1 MIPRYRRLHETGDLL
16 RRAAALAELSDPC
29 RLCPLACGARRLR
42 GETGPCVA
50 GNVAGGSDAAY
61 VSSALLHTGEE
72 PPISGTRGSGT
83 IFFYG
88 CALGCGFCQNHQISH
103 GMPPAAA
110 RVSDDQLAEMMLR
123 LRDAGAHNIN
133 WVTPSHVLPQA
144 VRALDLATARG
155 LDLPLVYNC
164 SGYLGSEALA
174 LLDGVVDI
182 ALPDLKWLRPESERA
197 CGLRGDY
204 ALHIGGVISG
214 WFDAVGPLTLDED
227 GIAISGLL
235 VRHLVLPG
243 NLSDTD
249 LALAFLEPLLA
260 AGAGI
265 SLMAQYH
272 PPDDLALPPPL
283 NRTLTADEYY
293 GFAYELRQLQPE
305 IAFIQDLDAHGIYN
319 PDFHA
324 DDPFSTR

>member
-1 MIPRYRRLHETGDLL
+1 MIPRYRHLHENGELV

-29 RLCPLACGARRLR
+29 RLCPRACGARRLH
-42 GETGPCVA
+42 GETGPC
-50 GNVAGGSDAAY
+50 GGADLAA

-103 GMPPAAA
+103 GAPPVSA
-110 RVSDDQLAEMMLR
+110 RVTDDQLAAMMLR
-123 LRDAGAHNIN
+123 LRAAGAHNIN

-144 VRALDLATARG
+144 VRALDLAAARG

-164 SGYLGSEALA
+164 SGYLGAEALA

-204 ALHIGGVISG
+204 APHIGAVLSG
-214 WFDAVGPLTLDED
+214 WFEAVGPLTLDGD
-227 GIAISGLL
+227 GIATSGLL

-249 LALAFLEPLLA
+249 LALALLEPLLS
-260 AGAGI
+260 AGAGV
-265 SLMAQYH
+265 S
-272 PPDDLALPPPL
+272 
-283 NRTLTADEYY
+283 
-293 GFAYELRQLQPE
+293 
-305 IAFIQDLDAHGIYN
+305 
-319 PDFHA
+319 
-324 DDPFSTR
+324 

>member
-1 MIPRYRRLHETGDLL
+1 MNPRHRRLHETGQLAG
-16 RRAAALAELSDPC
+16 RAAALSELSDPC
-29 RLCPLACGARRLR
+29 RLCPRACGARRLH

-50 GNVAGGSDAAY
+50 GRVHGGSDAAY

-72 PPISGTRGSGT
+72 PPISGSRGSGT
-83 IFFYG
+83 IFFFG

-103 GMPPAAA
+103 GTPPPAA
-110 RVSDDQLAEMMLR
+110 RVTDDSLAEMMLR
-123 LRDAGAHNIN
+123 LAAAGAHNIN
-133 WVTPSHVLPQA
+133 WVTPSHFLPQA
-144 VRALDLATARG
+144 LRALDLADTRG

-164 SGYLGSEALA
+164 SGYIGAEALD

-204 ALHIGGVISG
+204 APKIREVISR
-214 WFDAVGPLTLDED
+214 WFDAVGPMTMDDD
-227 GIAISGLL
+227 GIAVSGLL
-235 VRHLVLPG
+235 VRHLVLPEG
-243 NLSDTD
+243 LSDTD
-249 LALAFLEPLLA
+249 LVLPFLEPLLS

-272 PPDDLALPPPL
+272 PPDGVPLAAPL
-283 NRTLTADEYY
+283 NRTLTPDEYY

-305 IAFIQDLDAHGIYN
+305 IAFIQDLDAHGVYN

-324 DDPFSTR
+324 DEPFSPR

>member
-1 MIPRYRRLHETGDLL
+1 MIPRYRRLHEAGELA
-16 RRAAALAELSDPC
+16 RRADQLEELSDPC
-29 RLCPLACGARRLR
+29 RLCPLACGARRLH
-42 GETGPCVA
+42 GEAGPC
-50 GNVAGGSDAAY
+50 GAGGDAVDAAF

-103 GMPPAAA
+103 GKPPVFA
-110 RVSDDQLAEMMLR
+110 RVTDDQLAEMMLK
-123 LRDAGAHNIN
+123 LAADGAHNIN
-133 WVTPSHVLPQA
+133 WVTPSHILPQA
-144 VRALDLATARG
+144 VRALGIAAEGG
-155 LDLPLVYNC
+155 LNLPLVFNC
-164 SGYLGSEALA
+164 SGYLGLEALD

-204 ALHIGGVISG
+204 APNIREVISR

-227 GIAISGLL
+227 GLAVSGLL
-235 VRHLVLPG
+235 VRHLVLPE

-272 PPDDLALPPPL
+272 PPEGFALPPPL
-283 NRTLTADEYY
+283 HRPLTADEYY
-293 GFAYELRQLQPE
+293 GYAYELRQLQPP
-305 IAFIQDLDAHGIYN
+305 IAFIQDLEAHGIYN

-324 DDPFSTR
+324 DDPFLNL